1 MGGQRPAEGI
11 SLASVASCG
20 RELRQTLFVC
30 RRVRRDFQQRIQVIF
45 KAGADPV
52 VEILEAKGLQTAFR
66 RPVRR
71 QHLGGLFHQSSWSF
85 EDQHVL
91 RTFFD
96 RLLEKQQA
104 AGDRDFVQAR
114 LGALASWPGTVTRTA
129 PPSFARGDFRA
140 SRLVPAFTGLNIAYR
155 PNCGEITKECH
166 SADQ

>member
-1 MGGQRPAEGI
+1 MPEYAELRASRTETERRRNESWLGFGVEQVPQRPLQTA
-11 SLASVASCG
+11 LAA
-20 RELRQTLFVC
+20 LA
-30 RRVRRDFQQRIQVIF
+30 RI
-45 KAGADPV
+45 G
-52 VEILEAKGLQTAFR
+52 ETKGLQTAFR